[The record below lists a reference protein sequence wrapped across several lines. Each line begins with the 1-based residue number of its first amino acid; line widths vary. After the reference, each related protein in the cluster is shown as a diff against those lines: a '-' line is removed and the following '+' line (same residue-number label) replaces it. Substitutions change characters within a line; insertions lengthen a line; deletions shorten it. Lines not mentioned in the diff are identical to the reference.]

1 MKSTHPRMK
10 RLALVLAAIVS
21 YSILLESTGHGQND
35 SSQDVSKIRSATT
48 LGDLSGL
55 AWIQGR
61 EFLACHDAKVAG
73 ENLRPRY
80 AFLTLPKDSRGVTYR
95 DARFSFKGRSPNDL
109 ESIAKIPGT
118 DFVLLCE
125 SGDTK
130 MDPKLQMIY
139 KAKVISSG
147 IKVVDVT
154 QWPVLIRN
162 VEATAVARL
171 GEKHFFV
178 FAERADNQPSTKL
191 SWLELNPDAM
201 EFKGEVQSVT
211 VKQPDPERYNRVI
224 VGLDID
230 NDGVIYVAS
239 AFDAEA
245 AGLPDPDNGPFAGGV
260 FAIGSIMQHADDAAI
275 ELFSQPKV
283 IATVDGFKIE
293 GVAVRETG
301 ETKEIFFATD
311 DENFGGVIR
320 RIKLSMPQK

>member
-1 MKSTHPRMK
+1 MRNSFPKLK
-10 RLALVLAAIVS
+10 RLALVFIAVIP
-21 YSILLESTGHGQND
+21 YSNMMESKGHCQNE
-35 SSQDVSKIRSATT
+35 SSQDVSKIRSATN

-80 AFLTLPKDSRGVTYR
+80 AFLTLPKDSRGLTYR

-139 KAKVISSG
+139 KAEITPSG

-162 VEATAVARL
+162 VEATAVACV
-171 GEKHFFV
+171 GNKHFFL
-178 FAERADNQPSTKL
+178 FAERADRQPSTEL
-191 SWLELNPDAM
+191 SWLELDPNAM

-230 NDGVIYVAS
+230 SDGVIYAAS

-245 AGLPDPDNGPFAGGV
+245 AGLPDPDNGPYAGGV
-260 FAIGSIMQHADDAAI
+260 FAIGSVVQHEDDAAI
-275 ELFSQPKV
+275 DLFSQPKV